1 MITYEVELFFDIAAK
16 VFHEILSF
24 RLKMFFKG
32 RSFDKNVYICIL
44 IILEL

>member
-1 MITYEVELFFDIAAK
+1 MMSNYFFDIAAK

-32 RSFDKNVYICIL
+32 CSFDKNVYICIL
-44 IILEL
+44 NYT